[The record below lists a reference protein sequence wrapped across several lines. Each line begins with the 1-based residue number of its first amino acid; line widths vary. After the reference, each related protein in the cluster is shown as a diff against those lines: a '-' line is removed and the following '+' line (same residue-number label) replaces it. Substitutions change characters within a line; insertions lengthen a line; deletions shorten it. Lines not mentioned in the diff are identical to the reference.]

1 MHKIH
6 TKDCS
11 LSCLLQDT
19 GGGLQEMFLVH
30 TACLALSVGVAVCI
44 ILLVVQLTAVVWQ
57 ASLGSLRDALQG
69 SLVVTLV

>member
-1 MHKIH
+1 M
-6 TKDCS
+6 
-11 LSCLLQDT
+11 
-19 GGGLQEMFLVH
+19 QEMFLVSKCTFSV